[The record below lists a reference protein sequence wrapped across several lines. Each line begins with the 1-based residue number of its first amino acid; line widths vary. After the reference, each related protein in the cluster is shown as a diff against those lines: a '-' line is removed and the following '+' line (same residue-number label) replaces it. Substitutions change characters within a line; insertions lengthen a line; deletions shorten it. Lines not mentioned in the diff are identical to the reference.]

1 MTRKTIKENDSWV
14 NPGAPAERSFIGFHR
29 ANVAHIDPT
38 DPDVATNNDPVFN
51 GSNVRTYERSVNRM
65 GYDRDDDYNH
75 YDNFRA
81 WRDGQL
87 AAIRRYSTGQQ
98 AIVPYDQHN
107 SKHDDWVRGFTS
119 VSRMF
124 EQVAEEQQLIE
135 SISSKWTAAHQ
146 QAYDEGYASWKK
158 YVKDKKGAVYPTNP
172 HPSGDG
178 RMHAWELGAEKAY
191 NDHLN
196 SRDDKRT
203 NESFSNWI
211 THPKLTESA
220 NETHATADGDVYT
233 KHGPIVIHTSRN
245 GGAVN
250 RVLKIDDHSGKF
262 WHGIKSGRNLVPKGG
277 QPGLH
282 EGVFD
287 LITRPVAKVKAT
299 IRGMR
304 GHGMKDYMRGEGMP
318 ERRDRIGRSVV
329 LSGRRMKDHMAKVH
343 AGIGNTITHWDNA
356 IKNQAAELKAFDQA
370 TDRLKNNLERY
381 AGKDLVG
388 VHAAALAAKYHPNLY
403 KRPGDTS
410 HKQAVQRAYK
420 QLSLMRKQDGIHP
433 LDGQHP
439 SNRTYTK
446 ALVRG
451 HTATSFLKARNDN
464 MQKTA
469 AAKRRKTRAAA
480 RKDQ

>member
-1 MTRKTIKENDSWV
+1 
-14 NPGAPAERSFIGFHR
+14 
-29 ANVAHIDPT
+29 
-38 DPDVATNNDPVFN
+38 
-51 GSNVRTYERSVNRM
+51 M

-124 EQVAEEQQLIE
+124 EQVAEEQ
-135 SISSKWTAAHQ
+135 
-146 QAYDEGYASWKK
+146 
-158 YVKDKKGAVYPTNP
+158 
-172 HPSGDG
+172 
-178 RMHAWELGAEKAY
+178 AEQ
-191 NDHLN
+191 
-196 SRDDKRT
+196 
-203 NESFSNWI
+203 
-211 THPKLTESA
+211 LTESA
-220 NETHATADGDVYT
+220 DETHATADGDVYT

-287 LITRPVAKVKAT
+287 LIKRPVTKVKAT

>member
-1 MTRKTIKENDSWV
+1 MTHKTIKENDSWV

-124 EQVAEEQQLIE
+124 EQVAEEQGEQLDE
-135 SISSKWTAAHQ
+135 SL
-146 QAYDEGYASWKK
+146 
-158 YVKDKKGAVYPTNP
+158 KDWV
-172 HPSGDG
+172 
-178 RMHAWELGAEKAY
+178 
-191 NDHLN
+191 
-196 SRDDKRT
+196 
-203 NESFSNWI
+203 
-211 THPKLTESA
+211 
-220 NETHATADGDVYT
+220 
-233 KHGPIVIHTSRN
+233 
-245 GGAVN
+245 
-250 RVLKIDDHSGKF
+250 
-262 WHGIKSGRNLVPKGG
+262 
-277 QPGLH
+277 
-282 EGVFD
+282 
-287 LITRPVAKVKAT
+287 TRPITKAKST

-318 ERRDRIGRSVV
+318 SRDYPTTRKVA
-329 LSGRRMKDHMAKVH
+329 LAGRRMKDHMDKVH
-343 AGIGNTITHWDNA
+343 AGIGNTIAHWDNA
-356 IKNQAAELKAFDQA
+356 IKSQAANLQAFSQA
-370 TDRLKNNLERY
+370 TDRLKGNLERY
-381 AGKDLVG
+381 AGHDLVG

-403 KRPGDTS
+403 KRPDDTS
-410 HKQAVQRAYK
+410 HKRAVQRAYK
-420 QLSLMRKQDGIHP
+420 QLSLMRKADGLHP
-433 LDGQHP
+433 LDNQHP
-439 SNRTYTK
+439 NNETYTK

-451 HTATSFLKARNDN
+451 HTATSLLKTRTDESQKAARN
-464 MQKTA
+464 
-469 AAKRRKTRAAA
+469 KRRRDLRRA